1 MRAVRVVL
9 AIAVVCAAL
18 FALRVPWRTQ
28 RCNVEKRSALAFLA
42 NAQSIASDFQRQATA
57 TRAAERMERCIA
69 ETPSDWQVHFLAGA
83 LYEVAGRTPLA
94 TARYQA
100 ALTLEERPE
109 IYHAISVLQLVNGQA
124 DEGLRNAE
132 KATTFSL
139 EYADG
144 YEPTLRAQL
153 YAKALERRKRLE
165 EQQQR

>member
-9 AIAVVCAAL
+9 AVAVVGTAA

-42 NAQSIASDFQRQATA
+42 NAQSIASDFQRQAAA
-57 TRAAERMERCIA
+57 TRAGERMERCIA
-69 ETPSDWQVHFLAGA
+69 ATPGDWQVHFLAGA
-83 LYEVAGRTPLA
+83 LHEVAGRTPLA

-100 ALTLEERPE
+100 ALELEERPE
-109 IYHAISVLQLVNGQA
+109 IYHALSVLQLANGQA

-153 YAKALERRKRLE
+153 YAKALERRQRLE
-165 EQQQR
+165 EQHKR

>member
-1 MRAVRVVL
+1 MRAVRLAL
-9 AIAVVCAAL
+9 AIAVVCAAA
-18 FALRVPWRTQ
+18 FALRAPWRMQ
-28 RCNVEKRSALAFLA
+28 QCNVEKRSALGFLA
-42 NAQSIASDFQRQATA
+42 NAQSIASDFQRQAAA

-69 ETPSDWQVHFLAGA
+69 VTPGDWQVHFLAGA
-83 LYEVAGRTPLA
+83 LYEVAGRAPLA
-94 TARYQA
+94 TARYQE

-144 YEPTLRAQL
+144 YEPTLRSEL
-153 YAKALERRKRLE
+153 YAKVLERRARLE
-165 EQQQR
+165 AQAKP